1 MVHALLLAAAVSLH
15 RPSGVHAAESAAAS
29 SLFAAVNAERRRDG
43 VPPLVLDSQL
53 SAVALER
60 VEDMARNNY
69 FAHISPSG
77 ISPFDRMRVHGC
89 QFSYAGENIA
99 LAGDEVQA
107 DKALFK
113 SVPHRTNTLSPKYD
127 RVGIAVMYAA
137 DGRMLFV
144 EDFAG

>member
-15 RPSGVHAAESAAAS
+15 RPSSVHAAESAAAS
-29 SLFAAVNAERRRDG
+29 ALFAAINAERRRDG

-53 SAVALER
+53 NDVALEH
-60 VEDMARNNY
+60 VEDMAHNNY
-69 FAHISPSG
+69 FAHVSPSG
-77 ISPFDRMRVHGC
+77 VSPFDRMRGHGC

-113 SVPHRTNTLSPKYD
+113 SAPHRTNTLNPKYA
-127 RVGIAVMYAA
+127 RVGIAVMYAP